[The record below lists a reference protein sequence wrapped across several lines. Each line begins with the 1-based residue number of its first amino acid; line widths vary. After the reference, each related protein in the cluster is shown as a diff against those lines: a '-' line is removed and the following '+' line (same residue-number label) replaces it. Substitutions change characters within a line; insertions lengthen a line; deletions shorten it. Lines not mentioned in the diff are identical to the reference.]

1 MASNASNPG
10 TVADA
15 ALPRDSIV
23 DVAGLSVGHY
33 TDPRRPT
40 GCTVILTP
48 DGAVASVDV
57 RGAAP
62 GTRETDLL
70 DPVNA
75 VERIHA
81 LVLSGG
87 SAFGLDAASGVVA
100 WLEARGVGLA
110 VGPVRVPI
118 VPAAILFDLLIGDPS
133 IRPDARAG
141 RLACEAASTRPPAEG
156 SVGAGAGATVGKLW
170 GLGWAMRG
178 GIGSASLR
186 ISGVT
191 VAALVAVN
199 AIGDIIDPQ
208 TALPIA
214 GARTADGMRLRNT
227 TASLL
232 AGDLPQR
239 LMPGGATTIGCVAT
253 DAMLTKAE
261 CRKLAQC
268 AHDGLARTIDPVHTA
283 FDGDTLFALSTGRT
297 GNTLHPV
304 VLATAAAAVT
314 ATAVLRGIK
323 AATGIS
329 SPGIEPIPAWSDF
342 HSNGASR

>member
-10 TVADA
+10 ASPEAVS
-15 ALPRDSIV
+15 PRDSIV

-48 DGAVASVDV
+48 DGAVAGVDV

-81 LVLSGG
+81 LVLAGG

-100 WLEARGVGLA
+100 WLEERGLGLA

-118 VPAAILFDLLIGDPS
+118 VPAAILFDLLLGDPS

-170 GLGWAMRG
+170 GIGRAMRG

-199 AIGDIIDPQ
+199 AIGDVIDPQ

-214 GARTADGMRLRNT
+214 GARSADGSRLRNT

-268 AHDGLARTIDPVHTA
+268 AHDGLARTLDPVHTA

-304 VLATAAAAVT
+304 VMAAAAAAVT

-323 AATGIS
+323 AATSFAYLAG
-329 SPGIEPIPAWSDF
+329 EPIPSWSDF
-342 HSNGASR
+342 HSQGVSR

>member
-1 MASNASNPG
+1 MATNASNPG
-10 TVADA
+10 PLTDA

-23 DVAGLSVGHY
+23 DVAGLSVGHF

-48 DGAVASVDV
+48 EGAVASVDV

-100 WLEARGVGLA
+100 WLEERGVGLA

-118 VPAAILFDLLIGDPS
+118 VPAAILFDLLLGDPS

-141 RLACEAASTRPPAEG
+141 RLACEAASTRLPAEG

-170 GLGWAMRG
+170 GVGRAMRG

-191 VAALVAVN
+191 VAAIVAVN
-199 AIGDIIDPQ
+199 AIGDVIDPL

-214 GARTADGMRLRNT
+214 GARNADGTRLRNT

-253 DAMLTKAE
+253 DAMLTKTE

-314 ATAVLRGIK
+314 ASAVLRGIK
-323 AATGIS
+323 AATSIAYTGS
-329 SPGIEPIPAWSDF
+329 EPIPSWSDF
-342 HSNGASR
+342 HSQGVSR

>member
-10 TVADA
+10 ASPEAVS
-15 ALPRDSIV
+15 PRDSIV

-48 DGAVASVDV
+48 DGAVAGVDV

-81 LVLSGG
+81 LLLSGG

-100 WLEARGVGLA
+100 WLEERGLGLA

-118 VPAAILFDLLIGDPS
+118 VPAAILFDLLLGDPS

-170 GLGWAMRG
+170 GIGRAMRG

-199 AIGDIIDPQ
+199 AIGDVIDPQ

-214 GARTADGMRLRNT
+214 GARTSDGKRLRNT

-232 AGDLPQR
+232 SGDLPQR

-268 AHDGLARTIDPVHTA
+268 AHDGLARTISPVHTA
-283 FDGDTLFALSTGRT
+283 FDGDTLFSLSTGRT

-304 VLATAAAAVT
+304 VLAAAAASVT
-314 ATAVLRGIK
+314 AAAVLRGVK
-323 AATGIS
+323 AATSIAYPAS
-329 SPGIEPIPAWSDF
+329 ESIPSWSDF
-342 HSNGASR
+342 HSHGVSR